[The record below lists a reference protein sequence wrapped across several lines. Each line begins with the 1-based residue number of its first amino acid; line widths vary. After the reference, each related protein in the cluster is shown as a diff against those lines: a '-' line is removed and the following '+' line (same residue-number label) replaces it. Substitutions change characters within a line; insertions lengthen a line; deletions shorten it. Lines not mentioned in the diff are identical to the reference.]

1 VTPRRRSE
9 LYRFAVVA
17 TAAAVFV
24 VDLGPLTGGRPV
36 EWWLAGAVVLLGL
49 LAMGFPLHV
58 SLNEKVSVATAV
70 FFAAALLMPAW
81 QAAALVALIQ
91 ALNTGASMILK
102 VRATRTKPP
111 LGAVGLSL
119 LFNAAQGYLSVLAAG
134 LVLSAAGV
142 SARGAIKPLSTIP
155 VIAAAAV
162 TMYVLNLLL
171 VSTASALATRRH
183 PVSTAFANHKVISV
197 HIASLYMV
205 GALAAYATPRFP
217 WVPALAALATALAYR
232 AMKERIALRRRA
244 VLAVEKMADEVDARD
259 PYTFQHSQRVAMYSH
274 AIARTLRISA
284 AEIELVEL
292 AAKVHDIGKIRIPDS
307 VLLKPDKLT
316 PAERTIMEAH
326 PRLGFEILSRFS
338 EYARVLELVLTHH
351 ERYDGGGYPNGIVGR
366 RLLLIAQIIPV
377 ADSLDAMT
385 TARPYRRALGWDRAM
400 AELRRGAGSQ
410 WNPQVVAAALGA
422 LERHPEEGVVR
433 PLQPSPAAA

>member
-1 VTPRRRSE
+1 MTPRRRSE

-17 TAAAVFV
+17 TAAALFV
-24 VDLGPLTGGRPV
+24 GERGRLAGSGPV
-36 EWWLAGAVVLLGL
+36 EWWIIGAILVLGL

-58 SLNEKVSVATAV
+58 SLNEKVSVATSV
-70 FFAAALLMPAW
+70 FFAAALLLPAW
-81 QAAALVALIQ
+81 QAAALVAVTQ
-91 ALNTGASMILK
+91 ALNTAASMVIK
-102 VRATRTKPP
+102 VRKTRTQPP

-134 LVLSAAGV
+134 LLLSAAGV
-142 SARGAIKPLSTIP
+142 SARGAIDPLTTIP
-155 VIAAAAV
+155 VIVAAAV
-162 TMYVLNLLL
+162 TMYFLNQLL

-183 PVSTAFANHKVISV
+183 PIAMAFASQKMISAHV
-197 HIASLYMV
+197 ASLYLV
-205 GALAAYATPRFP
+205 GAVAAYATPRFP
-217 WVPALAALATALAYR
+217 WMPALAALATALTYHS
-232 AMKERIALRRRA
+232 MKQRIELRRRA
-244 VLAVEKMADEVDARD
+244 ILAVEKMADEVDARD
-259 PYTFQHSQRVAMYSH
+259 PYTFQHSQRVAIYSH
-274 AIARTLRISA
+274 AIGRKLRLSP

-316 PAERTIMEAH
+316 PTERSIMERH

-377 ADSLDAMT
+377 ADSIDAMT
-385 TARPYRRALGWDRAM
+385 TARPYRRAMGWDRAM
-400 AELRRGAGSQ
+400 AELKRGAGTQ
-410 WNPQVVAAALGA
+410 WNPQVVAAAVGA